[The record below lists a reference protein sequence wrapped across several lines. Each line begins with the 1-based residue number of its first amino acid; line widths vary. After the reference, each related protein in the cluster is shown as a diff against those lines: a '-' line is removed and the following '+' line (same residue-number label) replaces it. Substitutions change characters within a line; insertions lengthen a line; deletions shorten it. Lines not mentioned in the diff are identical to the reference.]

1 MYIVNSINI
10 KRERERGTTERDT
23 NPKIQSAHVHYV
35 VSSQGY
41 NREDAY
47 IAAQGTALYILY
59 ICMCTYIILC
69 VQYCTLDIVCL
80 YYNVYSLCVYIYCVV
95 IDNFVIISFS
105 VIVCVCP
112 LFIRREKHLI
122 LSLSPSLS
130 SLLLCPFIF
139 LSFPLLP
146 FL

>member
-10 KRERERGTTERDT
+10 KRERERERGTTERDT

-69 VQYCTLDIVCL
+69 VQYCTLDIVI
-80 YYNVYSLCVYIYCVV
+80 LCVCIIMCIVFVCIYIV
-95 IDNFVIISFS
+95 
-105 VIVCVCP
+105 
-112 LFIRREKHLI
+112 
-122 LSLSPSLS
+122 
-130 SLLLCPFIF
+130 LLLII
-139 LSFPLLP
+139 L
-146 FL
+146 